1 MNSNDQYLWP
11 LFKAEYISR
20 IAHIREILNEC
31 YGQGFSRIYFDR
43 IHQEFDSINGASR
56 VVHREDIGELAR
68 LSASYA
74 RHLRIQLPNG
84 LDDSQLVLLEALI
97 VLAEGDPADQYGK
110 RFLLLER
117 IAAASDSQHAG
128 LPARQGC
135 DKQWLN

>member
-97 VLAEGDPADQYGK
+97 VLAEKVIPLINMESDFYCLK
-110 RFLLLER
+110 ESLLPQIRNML
-117 IAAASDSQHAG
+117 ASPPDRDVTSNG
-128 LPARQGC
+128 
-135 DKQWLN
+135 